1 MRKIVFTGMAA
12 ALALGLTACDGT
24 GTGTGDS
31 AAPSASSPGASTPAP
46 NESSTPGGDASTPN
60 ASSPEGAGTPDAQE
74 PAGGTPGG
82 QQITSKWGRLRY
94 LAPGKFT
101 VDGVAFFTADA
112 TVLYVAGDTC
122 PDGSRPPGDSTCTM
136 DGFEKWVQA
145 APHNAFVKF
154 SGQSATL
161 IRETQ

>member
-1 MRKIVFTGMAA
+1 MQKLVFIGMAA
-12 ALALGLTACDGT
+12 ALTLGLTACDGT
-24 GTGTGDS
+24 DTGTGDS
-31 AAPSASSPGASTPAP
+31 AAPPPASSEASTPAP
-46 NESSTPGGDASTPN
+46 NETSTPGGDASTPN
-60 ASSPEGAGTPDAQE
+60 ASSPEESGGPAAQE
-74 PAGGTPGG
+74 PPSETPVG
-82 QQITSKWGRLRY
+82 QQIKSKWGRLRY

-101 VDGVAFFTADA
+101 VDGVAFFTANA

-122 PDGSRPPGDSTCTM
+122 PDGSKPPGASKCNM

-145 APHNAFVKF
+145 APHNAVVEF

>member
-1 MRKIVFTGMAA
+1 MQKIVFTGMAA

-24 GTGTGDS
+24 GDS
-31 AAPSASSPGASTPAP
+31 AAPTPASSVASTPAP
-46 NESSTPGGDASTPN
+46 SETDVSTPN
-60 ASSPEGAGTPDAQE
+60 ASSPVESDTPEAQE
-74 PAGGTPGG
+74 PPSETPGG
-82 QQITSKWGRLRY
+82 QQIESKWGRLRY

-101 VDGVAFFTADA
+101 VDGVAFFTANA

-122 PDGSRPPGDSTCTM
+122 PDGSKPPGDSKCNM
-136 DGFEKWVQA
+136 DGFEQWVQA
-145 APHNAFVKF
+145 APHNAVVEF